1 MALAFPCRVL
11 QTLINWQ
18 GKAIINFLFFPTF
31 SQCLGNTFV
40 FLFGGFNGLVNMWE
54 NIVIGDFNKI
64 VSSPFFL
71 SSMFMFLL
79 GVCLSKYSRLRTK
92 CVRKTDVMQ
101 INRRV
106 LISFS
111 EQSSEFL
118 SSNFRGP
125 SLYIRRN
132 CLFHFFLLNSIV
144 SYLTND
150 LQGQTIHLHII
161 EVHNALTHYRA
172 YFYQPLIG
180 EFTL

>member
-1 MALAFPCRVL
+1 
-11 QTLINWQ
+11 
-18 GKAIINFLFFPTF
+18 
-31 SQCLGNTFV
+31 
-40 FLFGGFNGLVNMWE
+40 
-54 NIVIGDFNKI
+54 
-64 VSSPFFL
+64 
-71 SSMFMFLL
+71 MFLL

-125 SLYIRRN
+125 SLYIH
-132 CLFHFFLLNSIV
+132 LFHFFLLNSIV

-150 LQGQTIHLHII
+150 L
-161 EVHNALTHYRA
+161 
-172 YFYQPLIG
+172 
-180 EFTL
+180 